1 MYAYK
6 VTTHTRKEQKK
17 MKDEVE
23 EGEVDV
29 AAIIDEYIANLDD
42 FSDDVSDVI
51 YDVDLSRDFFESE

>member
-1 MYAYK
+1 
-6 VTTHTRKEQKK
+6 
-17 MKDEVE
+17 MKE

-42 FSDDVSDVI
+42 FSDDDVSDVI

>member
-1 MYAYK
+1 
-6 VTTHTRKEQKK
+6 
-17 MKDEVE
+17 MKEVE

-42 FSDDVSDVI
+42 FSDDDVSDVI

>member
-1 MYAYK
+1 M
-6 VTTHTRKEQKK
+6 KE
-17 MKDEVE
+17 EVE

-42 FSDDVSDVI
+42 FSDDDVSDVI

>member
-1 MYAYK
+1 
-6 VTTHTRKEQKK
+6 